1 MSQRGI
7 DTFRD
12 TEKLRRGKSISPEL
26 LKAIEESKF
35 AVTVLSTNYAT
46 STWCLDELA
55 HILDCRKVRGLEV
68 LPVFYHVEP
77 SEIRKQTGNYG
88 KAFAKHETDFKENM
102 RKVDKWRKALEDIA
116 SLSGWHV
123 TQDRGESEV
132 IQEIAK
138 QISICLNNTLSN
150 PDRDLIGMDVRIEK
164 LESYLDLRSDDV
176 LSIGIWGMGG
186 IGKTTLAK
194 EVFKKIRNQFD
205 RSGFLSNVRLHSEE
219 RALVELQKL
228 LCGSSFED
236 NNINIDTVGVGIR
249 LLKKRLLKKKVLI
262 VLDDVDELKQLKDL
276 APGRQNEQYSWGRG
290 SRLIITTRDRRPLI
304 ECEVHKIYEAEK
316 LSDEE
321 ASQLICQQAFKK
333 NYPPAEFVELSKSF
347 VKYAGGLP
355 LAHKVKASQLWGRE
369 VDEWSEVL
377 DRLDEDLDK
386 DIFSVLEI
394 SFDGLQDTDK
404 KIFLDIAC
412 FFNGEDHVRVQKI
425 LKSCGFS
432 PRIGITNLI
441 DKSLIKIESEKL
453 WMHELLRCLG
463 WHIVRRESKPFPG
476 KRSRLWLD
484 DNAHKYKGRRPWHFE
499 DARNVLA
506 SNTGTSAVEGLFLS
520 LGEKEEMRLTNDP
533 FLTMTKLRLLKIYNV
548 NFLGGHFTYLSDDLR
563 CLEWHECPLKSLPS
577 GFTPYQLVEF
587 KMPNSCIERLWK
599 KTPSMR
605 MLTLMDLSNCQYLVT
620 TPDFGEVPNLERL
633 ILEGC
638 KELSA
643 VHPTIRDLQHLIL
656 LNLKGCASL
665 KSLPPSI
672 SLRSLQTFILS
683 GCSKLEEF
691 PEIVGNMQTLS
702 ELYLD
707 GTAIREVPVSI
718 QILTG
723 LVLLNL
729 CGCKNLPSLP
739 SALCRSLTSLK
750 FLYLSWCS
758 SLDKLPENIGSLE
771 HLVELDACHTAIRK
785 VPESISLLKNLKLL
799 CFHGCSGYT
808 GLEMP
813 NKFSGLRSLTTLN
826 LGGCNLPEGAIPSD
840 IGNLFS
846 LQSLDLSENN
856 FFTIPES
863 ISQLSELTEIFLFRC
878 SKLQSLPKDLPS
890 RLRTINLRDCP
901 MLTDSSYNSM
911 RYPPRKG
918 LSTIISC
925 RKREEDE
932 QLPILLPEL
941 HEVSLSLQLPMLPEL
956 HEFRLGNL
964 EKLDLSYC
972 QHLKKIP
979 DLNGVPNL
987 KKLIL
992 EGCEKLSE
1000 VHPTF
1005 GSLQHLI
1012 FLNMKGCVDLKSLP
1026 RFICMK
1032 YLEICILSG
1041 CSKLKE
1047 FPEINGDMDKLSL
1060 LHLDGTALENLLI
1073 PMQHLKCP
1081 IVINL
1086 RGCKNLL
1093 TIPIL
1098 LSLKALNLSGCSR
1111 ISRFP
1116 NNLGSMA
1123 HLEELDA
1130 SETAITRVPQ
1140 SISFMEKL
1148 KVLSFCGCK
1157 GLQLPNRFSQ
1167 LSFLTSLNLQRC
1179 GIAEITVLASLCGL
1193 SSLQKLDLSGNKFVS
1208 IPSEISR
1215 LSSLKRLN
1223 LSRNDLVSIPD
1234 AIGGLSSLQRL
1245 NLSTNDLV
1253 SIPDAI
1259 DRLSSLQQ
1267 LDLSTN
1273 DLVSIPDAIG
1283 GLSSLQL
1290 LSLSTNDLVSIPDAI
1305 GGLSSLQ
1312 RLNLS
1317 TNDLVSIPDAIG
1329 RLSSLQR
1336 LDLSMNDLVSIPDAT
1351 GGLSSLQ
1358 RLDLSMND
1366 LVSIPDATGGL
1377 SSLQRLDL
1385 SMNDLVSIPDA
1396 IGGLS
1401 SLQRLD
1407 LSTNDLVSI
1416 PDAIGRLSSLQRLDL
1431 STNDLVSI
1439 PNAIGRLSSLQR
1451 LDLSM
1456 NDLVSIPDAIG
1467 GLSCLQRL
1475 DLSANDLVSIP
1486 DAIGRLSSLE
1496 RLDLS
1501 RNKLVSIP
1509 DAIGLLTSLKHLD
1522 WSENNSVSN

>member
-1 MSQRGI
+1 MELPSSSSSPNPQTVPSSPNWEHDVFLSFRGEDTRNSFTDHLYYAMSQRGI

-26 LKAIEESKF
+26 LNAIEESKF

-88 KAFAKHETDFKENM
+88 KAFAKHETNFKDNM
-102 RKVDKWRKALEDIA
+102 RKVDKWREALEEIA

-138 QISICLNNTLSN
+138 EISICLNNTLSN

-205 RSGFLSNVRLHSEE
+205 TSGFVSEVRLHSEGK
-219 RALVELQKL
+219 ALVELQKL
-228 LCGSSFED
+228 LCGSFFGDS
-236 NNINIDTVGVGIR
+236 NINIDTVGRGIR
-249 LLKKRLLKKKVLI
+249 LLKKVLHKKKVLI

-276 APGRQNEQYSWGRG
+276 APGKHDEENSWGPG
-290 SRLIITTRDRRPLI
+290 SRLIITTRDRRTLT
-304 ECEVHKIYEAEK
+304 ECDVHKIYEAEK

-355 LAHKVKASQLWGRE
+355 LAHKVKGSQLWGRE

-432 PRIGITNLI
+432 PQIGITNLI
-441 DKSLIKIESEKL
+441 DKSLIKIESKKL

-499 DARNVLA
+499 DARNVLT

-520 LGEKEEMRLTNDP
+520 LGEKEEMRLSNDP

-577 GFTPYQLVEF
+577 GFTPNQLVEF

-620 TPDFGEVPNLERL
+620 TPDFSEVPNLEEL

-638 KELSA
+638 KELSE
-643 VHPTIRDLQHLIL
+643 VHPTIRDLQHLKF

-672 SLRSLQTFILS
+672 SLRSLETFILS

-718 QILTG
+718 QLLTG

-750 FLYLSWCS
+750 FLY
-758 SLDKLPENIGSLE
+758 
-771 HLVELDACHTAIRK
+771 
-785 VPESISLLKNLKLL
+785 
-799 CFHGCSGYT
+799 
-808 GLEMP
+808 M
-813 NKFSGLRSLTTLN
+813 
-826 LGGCNLPEGAIPSD
+826 
-840 IGNLFS
+840 
-846 LQSLDLSENN
+846 
-856 FFTIPES
+856 
-863 ISQLSELTEIFLFRC
+863 
-878 SKLQSLPKDLPS
+878 
-890 RLRTINLRDCP
+890 
-901 MLTDSSYNSM
+901 TDSSYNSM

-925 RKREEDE
+925 RKPEEDE

-956 HEFRLGNL
+956 DEFRLGNL

-1012 FLNMKGCVDLKSLP
+1012 FLNMKGCVDLESLP

-1047 FPEINGDMDKLSL
+1047 FPEINGDMDKLSQ
-1060 LHLDGTALENLLI
+1060 LHLDGTALENLPI

-1167 LSFLTSLNLQRC
+1167 LSFLTSLNLRRC
-1179 GIAEITVLASLCGL
+1179 GLAEITVLASLCGL

-1215 LSSLKRLN
+1215 LSSLKQLN

-1245 NLSTNDLV
+1245 NLSMNDLV

-1267 LDLSTN
+1267 LD
-1273 DLVSIPDAIG
+1273 
-1283 GLSSLQL
+1283 
-1290 LSLSTNDLVSIPDAI
+1290 LSTNDLVSIPDAI

-1336 LDLSMNDLVSIPDAT
+1336 LDLSMNDLVSIPDAI
-1351 GGLSSLQ
+1351 GQLSSLQ

-1366 LVSIPDATGGL
+1366 LVSIPDAIGGL

-1385 SMNDLVSIPDA
+1385 SMNNLVSIPDA

-1416 PDAIGRLSSLQRLDL
+1416 PDAIGRLSSLQRL
-1431 STNDLVSI
+1431 N
-1439 PNAIGRLSSLQR
+1439 
-1451 LDLSM
+1451 LSM

-1467 GLSCLQRL
+1467 GLSSLQRL
-1475 DLSANDLVSIP
+1475 DLSTNNLVSIP
-1486 DAIGRLSSLE
+1486 DAIGRLSSLQQ
-1496 RLDLS
+1496 LDLS
-1501 RNKLVSIP
+1501 TNDLASIP
-1509 DAIGLLTSLKHLD
+1509 DAIGRLSSLQRLDLSTNDLGSIPNEVGRLSSLERLDLSNNNLASVPNEISRLCSLKHFGF
-1522 WSENNSVSN
+1522 E